1 VLESELEQ
9 LEQRVQRLVA
19 AYRQARL
26 ETKRAIQERD
36 RMFAL
41 NNELKRRIEGIVES
55 RAQAR
60 ERAVGASMN
69 PRPTVNEESVSVT
82 VRIMGREYTV
92 VCPPEEHEA
101 LVASADFLNERM
113 TAIRKRGKALG
124 AERIAV
130 MAALNLAREL
140 LESRGS
146 DKVVPV
152 DNAAIERV
160 KQLRLDIDSTL
171 SLE

>member
-1 VLESELEQ
+1 MSP
-9 LEQRVQRLVA
+9 
-19 AYRQARL
+19 
-26 ETKRAIQERD
+26 RA
-36 RMFAL
+36 
-41 NNELKRRIEGIVES
+41 S
-55 RAQAR
+55 
-60 ERAVGASMN
+60 VGDPDNMSI
-69 PRPTVNEESVSVT
+69 T

-92 VCPPEEHEA
+92 ICPQEEHEA

-140 LESRGS
+140 LEMQGS
-146 DKVVPV
+146 DKVVAP
-152 DNAAIERV
+152 DTGAIERV

>member
-1 VLESELEQ
+1 MSP
-9 LEQRVQRLVA
+9 
-19 AYRQARL
+19 
-26 ETKRAIQERD
+26 RASVTE
-36 RMFAL
+36 
-41 NNELKRRIEGIVES
+41 
-55 RAQAR
+55 
-60 ERAVGASMN
+60 
-69 PRPTVNEESVSVT
+69 PESVSVT

-140 LESRGS
+140 LETRGS